1 MPRAVGA
8 CAVLVLAVAAVG
20 CFTPAGRRSEALRPP
35 TPAGLPPA
43 LPDGLY
49 VESVLLERPLGDPAL
64 DRELWEGGSAVPPHV
79 RALLAENGLRVAVL
93 GGTPPPAFRR
103 LLESGADAHDG
114 RGQSF
119 ANRKDEVVPTA
130 GPTDPCSFAV
140 LPTLAGERARFDLR
154 KARGGV
160 LVRPERAADGRVK
173 VWCEPRVQHGE
184 RADEIRP
191 TADGTGFTVQGVV
204 PVERFPAL
212 GFEVTLGPDDYLLIG
227 SPAAGADTLGSVLFT
242 ADAGGRPRQRVL
254 AVRAAWRGEKPS
266 DLPPVRGRGE
276 PTRR

>member
-8 CAVLVLAVAAVG
+8 CAVVLAVAVAG
-20 CFTPAGRRSEALRPP
+20 CLTPAARVDAHRPP
-35 TPAGLPPA
+35 TPGGLPPA

-49 VESVLLERPLGDPAL
+49 VESVLLERPLGDPVL
-64 DRELWEGGSAVPPHV
+64 DRELWDGGSVVPPHV
-79 RALLAENGLRVAVL
+79 RALLAENGLRAAVL
-93 GGTPPPAFRR
+93 GANPPPAFRR

-114 RGQSF
+114 RGLSF
-119 ANRKDEVVPTA
+119 ANRREEVIPTA
-130 GPTDPCSFAV
+130 GPTDPCSFAA
-140 LPTLAGERARFDLR
+140 LPTLAGERTRFDLR

-173 VWCEPRVQHGE
+173 VWCEPRVQHGDRE
-184 RADEIRP
+184 DQIRP
-191 TADGTGFTVQGVV
+191 TADGTGFTVQGEV

-212 GFEVTLGPDDYLLIG
+212 GFEVVLGPDDYLLIG
-227 SPAAGADTLGSVLFT
+227 SPAAAADTLGAALFT

-254 AVRAAWRGEKPS
+254 AIRAAWRGEKPS

-276 PTRR
+276 GARR